1 MSNVDRIAQILRDH
15 RKWWTVQS
23 AVAKCT
29 ASGCLWSK
37 FGTITQTDAAHAAH
51 LAELIDAVLHPVIE
65 TVEQLDALP
74 DHSIV
79 RCAAGAA
86 WHKQELYCSPGE
98 PWWCAGSEI
107 ESPASDVMLPARV
120 LYTPEVAR

>member
-1 MSNVDRIAQILRDH
+1 MSNTDRIAQILLCSGVLLPNDYTPTWDYNRQL
-15 RKWWTVQS
+15 REL
-23 AVAKCT
+23 AAK
-29 ASGCLWSK
+29 
-37 FGTITQTDAAHAAH
+37 
-51 LAELIDAVLHPVIE
+51 IDAELHPVIE

-107 ESPASDVMLPARV
+107 ESPARDVMLPARV
-120 LYTPEVAR
+120 LYTPEVNRG